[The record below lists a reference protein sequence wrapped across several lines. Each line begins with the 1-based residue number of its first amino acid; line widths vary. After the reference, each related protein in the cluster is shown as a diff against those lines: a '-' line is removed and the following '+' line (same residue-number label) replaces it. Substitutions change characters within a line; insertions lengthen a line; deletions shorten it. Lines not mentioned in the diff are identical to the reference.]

1 MDALIRQVEI
11 EGTSVYGVKQ
21 HSYTVDG
28 VAGKDYGAALAAAAF
43 KESSAIERSMNGYAA
58 VVRQRTR
65 KLEELGTVMAGINSG
80 ISTLKTK
87 DPESSDRTDKMAI
100 LWEAKSLAGKY
111 GVNIECVAAG
121 FENGSYWAQMRR
133 DAIYRSQNQIQYEMD
148 REDNDLKQD
157 MVSLQSL
164 MSKRDNA
171 FSNASRI
178 IKKANNAEQSTI
190 RNMGE

>member
-1 MDALIRQVEI
+1 MANLIETAEI
-11 EGTSVYGVKQ
+11 AGAAVYGVRQ
-21 HSYTVDG
+21 VSYTVDG

-43 KESSAIERSMNGYAA
+43 KESNAIEDTMNSYAA
-58 VVRQRTR
+58 VVRQRQR
-65 KLEELGTVMAGINSG
+65 KLEDLGYV
-80 ISTLKTK
+80 
-87 DPESSDRTDKMAI
+87 MAI
-100 LWEAKSLAGKY
+100 LNKAYSTLSNKNQESDDKSSADDALKTAKSLAESY
-111 GVNIECVAAG
+111 GVSISLS
-121 FENGSYWAQMRR
+121 NGNKIRR
-133 DAIYRSQNQIQYEMD
+133 DNVMRAQNAVQYAMD

-190 RNMGE
+190 RNIGE